1 MSRCSSPRCD
11 PDNCRAASAPGSPT
25 FGGGS
30 GVLGTDQCARAG
42 LEVPPLDPATRERLK
57 PIFPALGSS
66 LNPIDLTPGAVTNP
80 NNRATLPQVLKTI
93 AEAPNVDIG
102 LFFSSGF
109 GALAPQVATMF
120 ENLRDGTDK
129 PICLSWLSP
138 PAGITQRFAQKGIV
152 VFEEHARV
160 IRAAGHIA
168 RHAADLR
175 HRIRHRP
182 DRVVPFRWTD
192 FVDGAGKQV
201 VSEHLAARI
210 LEAAGLPVAQGR
222 LARTTEEA
230 VRAASEVG
238 YPVVLKGIS
247 PAITHR
253 AAAGLVRLA
262 LEDDAGVA
270 KADRAFRA
278 RAAALG
284 VTLDGTFVQHMVA
297 GNFELLVTAIRDPQF
312 GVMVGCGMGG
322 AMTEIIDD
330 VVFARA
336 PIDAEGA
343 FDLIGYLR
351 TIARLP
357 ELLSDAQRSR
367 AAEFVARFSGLVAG
381 APWQDFTFEI
391 NPVKLGSELAAVDAL
406 LVID

>member
-1 MSRCSSPRCD
+1 MRRTCAIASVTALIAW
-11 PDNCRAASAPGSPT
+11 CRSAG
-25 FGGGS
+25 
-30 GVLGTDQCARAG
+30 R
-42 LEVPPLDPATRERLK
+42 
-57 PIFPALGSS
+57 
-66 LNPIDLTPGAVTNP
+66 
-80 NNRATLPQVLKTI
+80 
-93 AEAPNVDIG
+93 
-102 LFFSSGF
+102 
-109 GALAPQVATMF
+109 
-120 ENLRDGTDK
+120 
-129 PICLSWLSP
+129 
-138 PAGITQRFAQKGIV
+138 
-152 VFEEHARV
+152 
-160 IRAAGHIA
+160 
-168 RHAADLR
+168 
-175 HRIRHRP
+175 
-182 DRVVPFRWTD
+182 D

-357 ELLSDAQRSR
+357 ELLSGR
-367 AAEFVARFSGLVAG
+367 ATQSCRRIRGALLGLVAG
-381 APWQDFTFEI
+381 APWEDFTFEI
-391 NPVKLGSELAAVDAL
+391 NPVKLGPARLAAVGRPAGDRLSRLRRSTHEETVYPPPQLIETEIYARMPAEL
-406 LVID
+406 HRTDKYSAWVERRGAGPLHSFLEGPSFDRAGNLYCVDLAHGRIFRIAPDQLDGVRRV

>member
-1 MSRCSSPRCD
+1 
-11 PDNCRAASAPGSPT
+11 
-25 FGGGS
+25 
-30 GVLGTDQCARAG
+30 
-42 LEVPPLDPATRERLK
+42 
-57 PIFPALGSS
+57 
-66 LNPIDLTPGAVTNP
+66 
-80 NNRATLPQVLKTI
+80 
-93 AEAPNVDIG
+93 
-102 LFFSSGF
+102 
-109 GALAPQVATMF
+109 MF
-120 ENLRDGTDK
+120 EDLRDGTDK

-138 PAGITQRFAQKGIV
+138 PAGITQYFAQKGIV

-168 RHAADLR
+168 RYAAGLR

-182 DRVVPFRWTD
+182 DRVMPFRWGD
-192 FVDGAGKQV
+192 FIDGATEKQV
-201 VSEHLAARI
+201 ISEDRAARI

-222 LARTTEEA
+222 LARTTDEA
-230 VRAASEVG
+230 VRAANAVG

-270 KADRAFRA
+270 KADRRFRA
-278 RAAALG
+278 RAAELG
-284 VTLDGTFVQHMVA
+284 VTLDGTFVQHMIA
-297 GNFELLVTAIRDPQF
+297 GHLELLVTAIRDPQF

-343 FDLIGYLR
+343 FDLIGCLR

-357 ELLSDAQRSR
+357 ALLSDEQRSR
-367 AAEFVARFSGLVAG
+367 AASFLARFSALVAG
-381 APWQDFTFEI
+381 APWQSFTFEI